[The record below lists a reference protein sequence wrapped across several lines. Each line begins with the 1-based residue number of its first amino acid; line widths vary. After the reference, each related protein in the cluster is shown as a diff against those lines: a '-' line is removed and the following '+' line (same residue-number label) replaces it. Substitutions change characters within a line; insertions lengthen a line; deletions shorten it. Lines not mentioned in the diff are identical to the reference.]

1 MSEANGRL
9 LIGCVADDFTG
20 ASDAAS
26 FLVAEGINTMLFN
39 GVPKAVEMVEGCAAV
54 VIALK
59 TRNIA
64 PQVSVKETREAFR
77 WLDGQGAKQFY
88 LKYCSTFDSTKDGN
102 IGPNIDSTLED
113 YQERYTVICPALP
126 VNRRV
131 VKDGNLYVDGVPLAE
146 SHMKNH
152 PLNPMWASDIAKLME
167 PQGKYA
173 CLKINQALLARPRSE
188 IEQYVAS
195 FARMHDRF
203 YIVPD
208 YVTDEDAEK
217 IVAVFGDLKF
227 LTGGSGLLAPLGR
240 KYRREGSL
248 PACEPIASASK
259 GRGIILAGSC
269 SKATLGQIG
278 DFIGHGG
285 KAYKIEP
292 VRFVHGEATVDDIWR
307 FVADNPFDEVLVY
320 SSDSEDSVK
329 ESQKLGQAKV
339 SAVLE
344 GLVAEIAR
352 RAVANGFTRIVVAGG
367 ETSGA
372 AILGLGL
379 DEFIIGESIAPG
391 VPVMIPASRREL
403 RLVLKSGNFGQQ
415 DFFSRALAMTRG

>member
-1 MSEANGRL
+1 MSGVNGRL

-39 GVPKAVEMVEGCAAV
+39 GAPKAAGMVENCAAV

-59 TRNIA
+59 TRNIEPREA
-64 PQVSVKETREAFR
+64 VRETREAFR
-77 WLDGQGAKQFY
+77 WLNGQGAKQFY
-88 LKYCSTFDSTKDGN
+88 LKYCSTFDSTQDGN

-113 YQERYTVICPALP
+113 YQQRYTVICPALP

-131 VKDGNLYVDGVPLAE
+131 VKAGILYVDGVPLAE

-173 CLKINQALLARPRSE
+173 CLKINQELLAKPQAV

-195 FARMHDRF
+195 FAQTHDRF
-203 YIVPD
+203 YVVPD
-208 YVTDEDAEK
+208 YVTEEDAEK
-217 IVAVFGDLKF
+217 IVTVFGNLKL

-240 KYRREGSL
+240 KHRREGSL
-248 PACEPIASASK
+248 PACRPIASGSK

-269 SKATLGQIG
+269 SKATLGQIE
-278 DFIGHGG
+278 DFIGQGG

-292 VRFVHGEATVDDIWR
+292 ARFMRGEATVDTIWR
-307 FVADNPFDEVLVY
+307 FVEDNPLDEVLVY
-320 SSDSEDSVK
+320 SSDSEANVK
-329 ESQKLGQAKV
+329 ENQKLGQVKV

-344 GLVAEIAR
+344 GLVAELAR

-372 AILGLGL
+372 VILGLAL
-379 DEFIIGESIAPG
+379 DGFIIGESIAPG
-391 VPVMIPASRREL
+391 VPVMIPAGRREL
-403 RLVLKSGNFGQQ
+403 RLVLKSGNFGQR